1 MEISAPSPSSS
12 SRPGPLAGVRVIE
25 LGVWV
30 AGPACGGIMA
40 DWGADVVKVEP
51 PSGDPQRA
59 VFGAVGVREQK
70 GVPPFEVDNRGK
82 KSVVIDLQTQTGKQQ
97 MLALLATADAF
108 VTNLRH
114 AALQRLG
121 LDPVSLRARFP
132 KLVYGIISGFGL
144 DGPDAQ
150 RPGYDVGGYWARSGL
165 AHTMVPPG
173 EDPVNLRSGQ
183 GDHVTGMSLAAGV
196 CAALFDAQ
204 RSGQGRT
211 VSTSLLRNGMY
222 NIAWDIGIQLRFGK
236 RERTRS
242 RANNRAPLVNSYT
255 AADGKGFWLL
265 GLEADRHWPGVVA
278 AIDSDE
284 LRVPEFE
291 TARLRAENSVAL
303 IRIMDRHFA
312 GRPLAE
318 WTELFDR
325 HDVWWAPI
333 NSIVDVIVDPQAR
346 AAGGF
351 VPMTPRQG
359 EEPYEAVNTPVDFD
373 GHVLRPGPVPALGEH
388 TSSIL
393 GSEAL
398 GH

>member
-1 MEISAPSPSSS
+1 
-12 SRPGPLAGVRVIE
+12 VVE

-40 DWGADVVKVEP
+40 DWGADVIKVEP
-51 PSGDPQRA
+51 PTGDPQRA
-59 VFGAVGVREQK
+59 VFGALGVKDQS
-70 GVPPFEVDNRGK
+70 GVPPFEIDNRGK
-82 KSVVIDLQTQTGKQQ
+82 KSVVIDLRTEAGIGQ
-97 MLALLATADAF
+97 MLTIMATADVF

-121 LDPVSLRARFP
+121 LDPVSLRERFP

-144 DGPDAQ
+144 DGPDAH

-173 EDPVNLRSGQ
+173 EEPVGLRSGQ

-204 RSGQGRT
+204 RSGQGRM

-222 NIAWDIGIQLRFGK
+222 NIGWDIGIHLRFGK
-236 RERTRS
+236 RESTRS
-242 RANNRAPLVNSYT
+242 RANNRAPLINSYT
-255 AADGKGFWLL
+255 AGDGMGFWLL
-265 GLEADRHWPGVVA
+265 GLEADRHWPALVA
-278 AIDSDE
+278 SIDSDE

-291 TARLRAENSVAL
+291 TARLRAQNNVAL
-303 IRIMDRHFA
+303 IEIMDRHFA
-312 GRPLAE
+312 QRPLHD
-318 WTELFDR
+318 WTELFDK
-325 HDVWWAPI
+325 HDVWWAPV
-333 NSIVDVIVDPQAR
+333 NSIADVIVDPQAR

-351 VPMTPRQG
+351 VSMTPRAG

-373 GHVLRPGPVPALGEH
+373 GYALLPGPVPALGEH
-388 TSSIL
+388 TSEVL
-393 GSEAL
+393 GP
-398 GH
+398 

>member
-1 MEISAPSPSSS
+1 
-12 SRPGPLAGVRVIE
+12 
-25 LGVWV
+25 
-30 AGPACGGIMA
+30 MA

-51 PSGDPQRA
+51 PEGDPQRA
-59 VFGAVGVREQK
+59 VFGAVGVKDQI

-82 KSVVIDLQTQTGKQQ
+82 RSVVIDLRSDEGKQQ
-97 MLALLATADAF
+97 MLALLGTADAF

-121 LDPVSLRARFP
+121 LDPVTLRDRFP
-132 KLVYGIISGFGL
+132 TLVYGIISGFGL
-144 DGPDAQ
+144 EGPDAQ
-150 RPGYDVGGYWARSGL
+150 RPGYDVGGYWARSGM

-183 GDHVTGMSLAAGV
+183 GDHVTGMSLAAGM

-204 RSGQGRT
+204 RSGRGRT

-255 AADGKGFWLL
+255 AGDGKGFWLL

-284 LRVPEFE
+284 LRVPEYA

-303 IRIMDRHFA
+303 IAIMDRHFA

-318 WTELFDR
+318 WTALFDH

-351 VPMTPRQG
+351 VSMTPREG
-359 EEPYEAVNTPVDFD
+359 EAPYEAVNTPVDFD
-373 GHVLRPGPVPALGEH
+373 GHTLRPGPVPTLGEH
-388 TSSIL
+388 TSVVLS
-393 GSEAL
+393 GEVTR
-398 GH
+398 H